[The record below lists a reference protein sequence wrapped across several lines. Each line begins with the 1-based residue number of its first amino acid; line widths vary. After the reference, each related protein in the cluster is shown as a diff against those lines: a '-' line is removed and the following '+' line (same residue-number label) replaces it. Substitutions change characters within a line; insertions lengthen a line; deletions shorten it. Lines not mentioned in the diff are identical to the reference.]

1 MQTRAKQLG
10 LENRLLWVGIRE
22 DMPAVYTA
30 LDIAVSSSYGEGLSN
45 VIGEA
50 MACGVPCVVTNVG
63 DSAWLVGQTGEV
75 VPPKSPAALGE
86 AMERLLE
93 RPRATQAQ
101 IRQRIIDELSRENL
115 VLRTEHTLCGLLE
128 HSLTQQPLEST
139 HPL

>member
-1 MQTRAKQLG
+1 MSLVRRWRVEFRASS
-10 LENRLLWVGIRE
+10 RMSAIRHGW
-22 DMPAVYTA
+22 
-30 LDIAVSSSYGEGLSN
+30 LDRQARS
-45 VIGEA
+45 
-50 MACGVPCVVTNVG
+50 C
-63 DSAWLVGQTGEV
+63 
-75 VPPKSPAALGE
+75 PPKVRLPFGE

-115 VLRTEHTLCGLLE
+115 VLRTEHTLRGLLE